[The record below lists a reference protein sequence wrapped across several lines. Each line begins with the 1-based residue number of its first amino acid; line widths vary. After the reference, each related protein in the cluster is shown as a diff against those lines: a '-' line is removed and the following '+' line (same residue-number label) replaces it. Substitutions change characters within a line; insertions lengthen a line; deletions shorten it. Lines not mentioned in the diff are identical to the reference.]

1 MASVLLANL
10 SKSFVSPTGEEI
22 RAVDRVSLAVE
33 SGELL
38 VLVGPSGSGKTTL
51 LRLIAGLEAPSGGS
65 IRIDGESVDGKPP
78 EARDVAMVFQEHS
91 LYPHMTI
98 SRNLAFGL
106 MLRRFDK
113 AEIESRVRETADLL
127 GLTALLDRFPRNL
140 SGGERQRVA
149 VGRALVL
156 RPRVFL
162 LDEPLSNLDAP
173 LRARMRR
180 DIADLHRRLGAT
192 MLYVTHDQVEAMTL
206 ADRMAVIKS
215 GALQQVGRPGA
226 VYDCPANTFVA
237 GFIGAPPM
245 NIFNGVLVLEGSSVW
260 FRGEG
265 GAGGV
270 PLAFELDE
278 PTRTRLADHCG
289 EKVLLGLRPENIRPG
304 SGAEQ
309 SAPDEALI
317 EATVTAIEPL
327 GWETHLYGNASGW
340 AFVARVA
347 SNCPAQVRQN
357 MRMALALGKARWFDA
372 KSGQRLG

>member
-1 MASVLLANL
+1 MASVLVDNL
-10 SKSFVSPTGEEI
+10 SKSFLSPTRGEI

-65 IRIDGESVDGKPP
+65 IRIDGQRVDRKPP

-98 SRNLAFGL
+98 HRNLAFGL
-106 MLRRFDK
+106 MLRKFGK
-113 AEIESRVRETADLL
+113 AEIENRVREAADLL
-127 GLTALLDRFPRNL
+127 GLTALLDRFPMNL

-149 VGRALVL
+149 VGRAMVL
-156 RPRVFL
+156 RPKVFL

-192 MLYVTHDQVEAMTL
+192 MIYVTHDQVEAMTL

-215 GALQQVGRPGA
+215 GALQQVGRPGE

-245 NIFNGVLVLEGSSVW
+245 NIFNGVLARQGPSVW
-260 FRGEG
+260 FRGEA

-270 PLAFELDE
+270 PVAFELDE
-278 PTRTRLADHCG
+278 ATRTVLADHCG
-289 EKVLLGLRPENIRPG
+289 EKVLLGLRPEDIRPL
-304 SGAEQ
+304 SSAEK
-309 SAPDEALI
+309 SAPSEVLM
-317 EATVTAIEPL
+317 EVTVTAIEPL
-327 GWETHLYGNASGW
+327 GWEMHLYGNASGW
-340 AFVARVA
+340 SLVARVA
-347 SNCPAQVRQN
+347 SNCQAKIGQDIRL
-357 MRMALALGKARWFDA
+357 ALAISKARWFGA
-372 KSGQRLG
+372 KSGQRLR